1 MNNELYTIPGSSSE
15 VVDVNKHGEVN
26 KLNIFLQRGN
36 FKESNS
42 RLQYQMSEYFFQIF
56 RQITLKCRQ
65 GKYSL
70 DKSR

>member
-36 FKESNS
+36 
-42 RLQYQMSEYFFQIF
+42 
-56 RQITLKCRQ
+56 
-65 GKYSL
+65 
-70 DKSR
+70 